1 MAQRVGFS
9 LLELSIGLVIMSV
22 LATGALTVGGVVVEQ
37 QQFNGTKDRVA
48 EAKKALMEYFAVNGR
63 LPCAARF
70 SAAPNTANYGVE
82 VDCTAV
88 VADTTRVGGNLRI
101 GALPV
106 RTLGLRDSAMGDEYG
121 NRILYAV
128 SEDFTNAGTV
138 AAGTGR
144 ITMRDGGGNAIA
156 TAGTNNAGAFVVFST
171 GPDGKGGYR
180 LQTGA
185 ARGGCTGG
193 LDTENCNGDAVFRDA
208 KFNNATGAA
217 AFYDDM
223 LAWAPKYL
231 MTVSASSTAAA
242 GTSGQ
247 VQYSNGGFLGASAN
261 FFWDIANNR
270 LGIGTSS
277 PTSTL
282 SVNGLVSITG
292 QSPHYGTQGWLRAL
306 QISEG
311 TAMIWPRNGGT
322 HSYMIGKSNSASGL
336 YFGRSTTD
344 DSTVPVTYDMVIN
357 SSGNVGIGTA
367 GPLEPLDV
375 QRNAETQIRFAS
387 GASGGGYLTSNDTA
401 SAWFSAGA
409 DWNNSTG
416 WTARATNAGIIGV
429 TSANG
434 GELQFYSNSGLTA
447 GSTLGPSLRMRINSS
462 GNVGIGTPAAPEQR
476 LHVNGPMIVGN
487 STGAMAA
494 DGWGPALYIGGN
506 TTNNSDEFY
515 FQRFNRAVDQ
525 SDLYLA
531 LGDNSDGNDRF
542 IISAAGTQRFLTR
555 NDGHTAI
562 SANVSGYYALSA
574 YNAGTHGV
582 AGNGALY
589 GLVGY
594 ARDSSGYGVHGY
606 NLATAAQG
614 NLGQTTLGVVGY
626 TQTANSSGYGV
637 LGFGP
642 GSTVYCGLGRG
653 DGWALVCSG
662 GNAWINGTTY
672 PSDARLKEK
681 QKPITDALDTLMALK
696 PMHYYWRENTE
707 QARAYKGK
715 PQVGLMAQDVE
726 KILPNIVTSMEM
738 SPHPMPKG
746 VKAKKTLNQ
755 TLKTIKGVE
764 YDKLIPYLIR
774 GTQELKAEQ
783 DRIAETLAQE
793 GSSTP
798 MLQERWFRIILAA
811 VVGLTSFALLLF
823 ALELR
828 RMRSELKWWRAQ
840 ARQHGWSEPAATA

>member
-1 MAQRVGFS
+1 
-9 LLELSIGLVIMSV
+9 MSV

-121 NRILYAV
+121 NRLLYAV

-247 VQYSNGGFLGASAN
+247 VQYNNGGFLGASAN

-270 LGIGTSS
+270 LRVGHSGVANHALDVYSAADSLTAKFDSPGPWTSIKMRAGN
-277 PTSTL
+277 TAINNL
-282 SVNGLVSITG
+282 GLFL
-292 QSPHYGTQGWLRAL
+292 HYGGTGAGDNNQLRLGRANPA
-306 QISEG
+306 
-311 TAMIWPRNGGT
+311 TADMPW
-322 HSYMIGKSNSASGL
+322 
-336 YFGRSTTD
+336 TTAN
-344 DSTVPVTYDMVIN
+344 PVIFDLDAPDTSLIV
-357 SSGNVGIGTA
+357 SGN
-367 GPLEPLDV
+367 
-375 QRNAETQIRFAS
+375 
-387 GASGGGYLTSNDTA
+387 
-401 SAWFSAGA
+401 
-409 DWNNSTG
+409 
-416 WTARATNAGIIGV
+416 
-429 TSANG
+429 
-434 GELQFYSNSGLTA
+434 
-447 GSTLGPSLRMRINSS
+447 
-462 GNVGIGTPAAPEQR
+462 GNVGIGTPGLAPEQR
-476 LHVNGPMIVGN
+476 LQVNGSMIVGQYGPTAL
-487 STGAMAA
+487 SA
-494 DGWGPALYIGGN
+494 DGWGPALHIGGN
-506 TTNNSDEFY
+506 TTSNSDWIY
-515 FQRFNRAVDQ
+515 FQRHNYA
-525 SDLYLA
+525 SDGSNLYLV
-531 LGDNSDGNDRF
+531 LGDNAGGEDHF
-542 IISAAGTQRFLTR
+542 IISAAGTNRLTVR

-562 SANVSGYYALSA
+562 RTNLSGGYALDA

-582 AGNGALY
+582 VGNGADY

-594 ARDSSGYGVHGY
+594 ARNSGGYGVHGY
-606 NLATAAQG
+606 NTNTASQG
-614 NLGQTTLGVVGY
+614 NLAQGQNGVVGY
-626 TQTANSSGYGV
+626 TNINTSAGYGV
-637 LGFGP
+637 YGQSIVR
-642 GSTVYCGLGRG
+642 GSYCGIGRG
-653 DGWALVCSG
+653 DGWSLVCDNGNNWLRGLTHFQGNPSAHGQTSVRIYAPG
-662 GNAWINGTTY
+662 GALHEDWPGGWGGGLATFDVAGASTY
-672 PSDARLKEK
+672 FSHYVTRSDRRYKKDIQTLDG
-681 QKPITDALDTLMALK
+681 TDALQSIMRLRPVNYRWKDKKMLK
-696 PMHYYWRENTE
+696 NLQYGLIAQEVRDVLPELVTGRETKTE
-707 QARAYKGK
+707 RL
-715 PQVGLMAQDVE
+715 GL
-726 KILPNIVTSMEM
+726 N
-738 SPHPMPKG
+738 
-746 VKAKKTLNQ
+746 
-755 TLKTIKGVE
+755 
-764 YDKLIPYLIR
+764 YDGLIAPLIASV
-774 GTQELKAEQ
+774 QELKRSQ
-783 DRIAETLAQE
+783 DRISEALPHD

-798 MLQERWFRIILAA
+798 ERQEHWFRIILAA
-811 VVGLTSFALLLF
+811 VVGLTSFALLVF

-828 RMRSELKWWRAQ
+828 RVRSELTWWRAQ
-840 ARQHGWSEPAATA
+840 ARQHGWIEPAVTA